1 MFKKFLSIIFICV
14 IYLNMGVG
22 ILYAEEEILSWND
35 CVREAAKN
43 HPDLIA
49 AEEVVKQNQA
59 NTHIVSSAI
68 YPQVNSSLTAA
79 TSRSD
84 SGNGASV
91 GDAYNYGLSA
101 SQLIFD
107 GAKTLNNI
115 NAAGETLN
123 ASKQGYRF
131 ASTTV
136 RYNLRSAFI
145 NLLNAQENLNITRQ
159 IFEIRRSNL
168 ELITLRY
175 ESGLEHKGA
184 LLTAEADLAQ
194 ANYSMAQAQRN
205 VGVAQGQLTQQLG
218 RLKLVPMR
226 VLGDFQVRE
235 TAENKPVFE
244 TLIKNNP
251 SLLQLDAQ
259 KKSAAFALKSAYANF
274 SPTLT
279 GSAGANN
286 NGAKWTPK
294 SNQWNMG
301 LSVSMPIFEGG
312 LRFAQVDQARGV
324 LNQLIANEKSTRDNL
339 IYALEQSWAA
349 LQDAVDNVGV
359 QKLNLTATE
368 ERSKIAQ
375 AQYSIGFI
383 SFDNWTIIENN
394 LVTAKQKFLAAQAAA
409 LSAEAAWIKAKG
421 ETLEYE

>member
-1 MFKKFLSIIFICV
+1 MFKKYLVVIFISV
-14 IYLNMGVG
+14 IYLNIGAG
-22 ILYAEEEILSWND
+22 ILFAEDEVLSWQD

-49 AEEVVKQNQA
+49 AEEVVKQSQA

-68 YPQVNSSLTAA
+68 YPQINSSLTAA
-79 TSRSD
+79 SSRSN
-84 SGNGASV
+84 SGKGATV

-131 ASTTV
+131 VSTTV
-136 RYNLRSAFI
+136 RFNLRSAFI
-145 NLLNAQENLNITRQ
+145 NLLNAQENLMITRE

-194 ANYSMAQAQRN
+194 ARYNMAQAQRN
-205 VGVAQGQLTQQLG
+205 VDVALGQLTQQLG
-218 RLKLVPMR
+218 REKLVSMR
-226 VLGDFQVRE
+226 VLGDFQVQE
-235 TAENKPVFE
+235 TAQDKPDFVI
-244 TLIKNNP
+244 LIKNNP

-259 KKSAAFALKSAYANF
+259 KKSAEFALKSVYGNF

-294 SNQWNMG
+294 ANQWNMG

-312 LRFAQVDQARGV
+312 LRFAQVDQARAV

-339 IYALEQSWAA
+339 IYALEQNWAV
-349 LQDAVDNVGV
+349 LQDAVENVDV

-383 SFDNWTIIENN
+383 NFDNWTIIENN
-394 LVTAKQKFLAAQAAA
+394 LVSAKQKFLAAEAAA
-409 LSAEAAWIKAKG
+409 LSAEAGWIKAKG
-421 ETLEYE
+421 ETLEYD